1 MSCPYC
7 GSVNYLYKDIIHD
20 ECMVEEVEVYRLLLC
35 IECCQDYVEH
45 ATYVATSYESIK
57 MEDWE

>member
-7 GSVNYLYKDIIHD
+7 GSVNYLYKDIID
-20 ECMVEEVEVYRLLLC
+20 TEFMADEVEVYRLLLC
-35 IECCQDYVEH
+35 IECYQDYVEQS
-45 ATYVATSYESIK
+45 TYVATSFKSIK